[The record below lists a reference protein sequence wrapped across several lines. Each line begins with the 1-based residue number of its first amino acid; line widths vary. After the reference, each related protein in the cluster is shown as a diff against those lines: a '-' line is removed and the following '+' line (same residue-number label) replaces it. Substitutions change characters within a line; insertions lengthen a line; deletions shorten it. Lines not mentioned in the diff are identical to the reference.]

1 MTKTIFLTS
10 SLDCTVKNDDGT
22 KTAQKFT
29 NKNHIQEKFKKY
41 IKNFNNF
48 LYVASVE
55 DNAENN
61 DLYFNLAKQSFNLTM
76 PFKNYYL
83 LDGRTKDKAKELI
96 NKADFIFLCGGHVPT
111 QNKFFNNINLAEL
124 LKDYNG
130 VICGASAGSM
140 NCAKTVYSAPELE
153 GETLDPNYKKYLN
166 GLGLT
171 NINIIPHFD
180 DIKDT
185 YLDGKHYLN
194 EILLPDSHNHSII
207 AYSDG
212 TYILIDEK
220 TATIYGKAFLLKN
233 GNIKQISTYKKTL
246 KNFL

>member
-1 MTKTIFLTS
+1 MSKTIFLTS
-10 SLDCTVKNDDGT
+10 SLDASFKDENGN
-22 KTAQKFT
+22 KFAQKFT
-29 NKNHIQEKFKKY
+29 NQNHIQENFKKH
-41 IKNFNNF
+41 IKRFDNF
-48 LYVASVE
+48 LYVASIE
-55 DNAENN
+55 NSPENN
-61 DLYFNLAKQSFNLTM
+61 DIYFNIAKQSFDLTM

-140 NCAKTVYSAPELE
+140 NCAKVVYSAPELE
-153 GETLDPNYKKYLN
+153 GEAIDKNYIRYLK
-166 GLGLT
+166 GLNLT
-171 NINIIPHFD
+171 DINIIPHFD

-194 EILLPDSHNHSII
+194 EILLPDSFSNPII

-212 TYILIDEK
+212 TYILIK
-220 TATIYGKAFLLKN
+220 NNIATIYGKAFFIKN
-233 GNIKQISTYKKTL
+233 GKIKQICSHKKTL
-246 KNFL
+246 KNII